1 MQKLLETIKII
12 DGQPQF
18 LEFHQQR
25 FDRSR
30 LTLWHCHDNINLA
43 DLLQNTPTQGIYRC
57 RIIYHKN
64 IEQIEYVPYA
74 LRDFKYFTVVVDDTL
89 HYKHKFLQRD
99 RLQQLSTLRKDADD
113 ILIIQHGMITDTSI
127 ANVAF
132 FNGTQ
137 WLTPQ
142 QPLLAGTTRQRL
154 LHHDEIS
161 EANITITDLA
171 QFSKMALMNA
181 MLGFYV
187 IDNFIIG

>member
-12 DGQPQF
+12 NGQPQF
-18 LEFHQQR
+18 LAFHQQR
-25 FDRSR
+25 FDCSR
-30 LTLWHCHDNINLA
+30 RALWHCHDTVNLA
-43 DLLQNTPTQGIYRC
+43 DLLQNVPTQGIYRC
-57 RIIYHKN
+57 RVIYHRN

-74 LRDFKYFTVVVDDTL
+74 PRDFKHFTVVVDDTL
-89 HYKHKFLQRD
+89 HYPYKFLQRD
-99 RLQQLSTLRKDADD
+99 RLQQLFTLRKDADD

-132 FNGTQ
+132 FDEKQ
-137 WLTPQ
+137 WLTPK
-142 QPLLAGTTRQRL
+142 QPLLAGTTRERL
-154 LHHDEIS
+154 LRHDEIF
-161 EANITITDLA
+161 ETNITITDLA